1 MYIHFVRLKN
11 SLDAS
16 VQTAPVTLSKIT
28 TSIQSDGS
36 CDGESISFLGWKFA
50 YFLSAS
56 GVEGILS
63 RRDLLKFSLDFVN
76 LGGGSRDEIGGSS
89 LR

>member
-1 MYIHFVRLKN
+1 MSFIYIDLVRLKN
-11 SLDAS
+11 FLDAPS
-16 VQTAPVTLSKIT
+16 SAPVTFRKIT
-28 TSIQSDGS
+28 ASIQSEGS

-76 LGGGSRDEIGGSS
+76 LGGNSREIGRVGS
-89 LR
+89 

>member
-1 MYIHFVRLKN
+1 MHP
-11 SLDAS
+11 

-28 TSIQSDGS
+28 ASIQSEGS

-56 GVEGILS
+56 GMEGILS

-76 LGGGSRDEIGGSS
+76 LGGNSKDEIGGSGF
-89 LR
+89 R

>member
-1 MYIHFVRLKN
+1 MHP
-11 SLDAS
+11 

-28 TSIQSDGS
+28 ASIQSEGS

-56 GVEGILS
+56 GMEGILS

-76 LGGGSRDEIGGSS
+76 LGGNSKDGRWEGRGF
-89 LR
+89 R